1 MKLLYSKEQIT
12 QQVDRV
18 AHEILRDYAGRR
30 PLVVDVLKG
39 AKYFFVDLTRRISE
53 IQPEDNHELKLQD
66 DDTTVSS
73 YKHGIK
79 SGDLKLVQDVDSPI
93 EGRDVIV
100 AEDILESAKTLSF
113 LHDYYMM
120 RGASSVEIVLMIRKK
135 MKCLNN
141 GKAPKYVC
149 FNYDGDSFL
158 VGNGLD
164 NKGFDRNRPNI
175 YEMEEPEIKAAPG
188 A

>member
-1 MKLLYSKEQIT
+1 MKLLYSKQQIAHE
-12 QQVDRV
+12 VDRV

-30 PLVVDVLKG
+30 PLIVTVLKG

-73 YKHGIK
+73 YKHGVK

-93 EGRDVIV
+93 AGRDLIV
-100 AEDILESAKTLSF
+100 TEDILDSSQTLTF
-113 LHDYYMM
+113 LYDYYRM
-120 RGASSVEIVLMIRKK
+120 RGAKSVEIVLLIRKK
-135 MKCLNN
+135 MKRLK
-141 GKAPKYVC
+141 GGQEPKYVC
-149 FNYDGDSFL
+149 FNYDGDAFL

-164 NKGFDRNRPNI
+164 NKGFERNRPHI
-175 YEMEEPEIKAAPG
+175 YEVDEGEINAAPG